1 MSSAYARAAAGFIVQ
16 RAMTLPGAMQKD
28 RLVRMQRDMD
38 AIANWQPCAAVPF
51 GIAKSPTLTLPKIDR
66 TTLAWWRNKEFA

>member
-1 MSSAYARAAAGFIVQ
+1 MSAAYARAAAGFIVQ

-38 AIANWQPCAAVPF
+38 ALAAGKRSSEPPLVFPLKR
-51 GIAKSPTLTLPKIDR
+51 A
-66 TTLAWWRNKEFA
+66 A